1 MAYSRHMKKL
11 AKLRK
16 LRGMSQ
22 TALAAALRTSQ
33 ANVSK
38 WEKGWTVPRPNT
50 LTRIAQALA
59 CKENELV

>member
-1 MAYSRHMKKL
+1 MKKL
-11 AKLRK
+11 AKVRK

-38 WEKGWTVPRPNT
+38 WEKGHTTPRPNT
-50 LTRIAQALA
+50 LTRISQALC
-59 CKENELV
+59 CKESELI